1 MESDKRYNRRTAAS
15 KITKI
20 EVEGESYE
28 VDTINV
34 SKSGLLVE
42 TDAPLEVGT
51 KVIWGDE
58 TTGRIEGVVARVTLD
73 GYGIILRPGQSAMP
87 HVLRRLTDGLLAP
100 EGDPE
105 VRKPPKQKRKP
116 KKSEARTPQKQK
128 RKPKKNKAR
137 KPTKQKG
144 KLKKRKPTNSK

>member
-1 MESDKRYNRRTAAS
+1 MESDKRYNRRIAAS

-20 EVEGESYE
+20 EVAGKTYE

-34 SKSGLLVE
+34 SHSGMLVE

-58 TTGRIEGVVARVTLD
+58 EIGRVEGTVARVTLD
-73 GYGIILRPGQSAMP
+73 GYGIILRPGQSATA
-87 HVLRRLTDGLLAP
+87 HVLREITEGLLAP

-105 VRKPPKQKRKP
+105 GKKHKKNWEKP
-116 KKSEARTPQKQK
+116 KWGE
-128 RKPKKNKAR
+128 
-137 KPTKQKG
+137 
-144 KLKKRKPTNSK
+144 

>member
-1 MESDKRYNRRTAAS
+1 MESDKRYNRRISAS

-20 EVEGESYE
+20 EVAGKTYE

-42 TDAPLEVGT
+42 TDAPIEVGT

-105 VRKPPKQKRKP
+105 GQKIEKKWEKP
-116 KKSEARTPQKQK
+116 KFGE
-128 RKPKKNKAR
+128 
-137 KPTKQKG
+137 
-144 KLKKRKPTNSK
+144 

>member
-1 MESDKRYNRRTAAS
+1 MESDKRYNRRIAAS

-20 EVEGESYE
+20 EVGGESYE

-34 SKSGLLVE
+34 SHSGMLVE

-58 TTGRIEGVVARVTLD
+58 EVGRVEGTVARVTPD
-73 GYGIILRPGQSAMP
+73 GFGIILRPGQTAAP
-87 HVLRRLTDGLLAP
+87 QVLREITDGLLAP

-105 VRKPPKQKRKP
+105 GKKHKKKWEKP
-116 KKSEARTPQKQK
+116 KWGA
-128 RKPKKNKAR
+128 
-137 KPTKQKG
+137 
-144 KLKKRKPTNSK
+144 